1 MFLAMREL
9 AYAKLRYALI
19 ALIMFLLS
27 FLVLFVSGLAQGL
40 ATDNA
45 AGIMNMDA
53 DYFVLDEEAENQLT
67 RSIVSETDQEAVTSF
82 SGEAEPIGIHMAQI
96 EDGEGSLAD
105 IAFMSFE
112 HGSKWFPEV
121 IEGEVPATSGEIIA
135 DESLQS
141 EGFEVGST
149 VHDSASDMTFTLVGF
164 SENQRYGHSPILHV
178 SEDDWTEM
186 GGDEFIAS
194 GLILES
200 LTNDDAEQLAS
211 ELNEGAVV
219 SHSDVLSG
227 IPGYSAEQGSL
238 TMMIVFLFIISAFVL
253 AAFFY
258 VMTIQKL
265 TQFGILKAIGA
276 KSKELAKAV
285 FFQIVILSA
294 LSVGLGIG
302 ATLLVGNLLPEGM
315 PFHLDLE
322 LIGLLAA
329 LFFAVA
335 VLGSLLSLVKVMKV
349 DPLEAIGGGAE

>member
-27 FLVLFVSGLAQGL
+27 LLVLFVSGLAQGL

-67 RSIVSETDQEAVTSF
+67 RSIVSETDQEAVASF
-82 SGEAEPIGIHMAQI
+82 SDKAEPIGIHMAQI
-96 EDGEGSLAD
+96 EDGEDSLAD

-112 HGSKWFPEV
+112 NGSKWFPEV
-121 IEGEVPATSGEIIA
+121 IEGDAPTAPGEIVA
-135 DESLQS
+135 DKSLKS
-141 EGFEVGST
+141 EGFAVGSS
-149 VHDSASDMTFTLVGF
+149 VHDSASDMMFTLVGF

-178 SEDDWTEM
+178 SEEDWTEM
-186 GGDEFIAS
+186 GGAEFITS

-200 LTNDDAEQLAS
+200 LTSDDAEQLAS
-211 ELNEGAVV
+211 ELDEGAVV
-219 SHSDVLSG
+219 SHSDVL
-227 IPGYSAEQGSL
+227 
-238 TMMIVFLFIISAFVL
+238 SAFVL

-276 KSKELAKAV
+276 RSKELAKAV

-294 LSVGLGIG
+294 VSVGLGIG
-302 ATLLVGNLLPEGM
+302 ATLVVGNLLPNGM
-315 PFHLDLE
+315 PFHLDFE

-335 VLGSLLSLVKVMKV
+335 VLGSLLSLVKVIKV